1 MLVFLYLNSVTNPCI
16 RIKYNEYLILLVTIF
31 YTGKGDKGKSY
42 VGKKSISKTC
52 LEIEALGQLDELNS
66 MIGVLKSGKIS
77 NKLKV
82 ILHNVQENLFL
93 IQSHVANIMLGQGF
107 KVSDFKDLKVKE
119 AEKIIDDIEKRLP
132 PLKKFVISGSNQT
145 SAWLD
150 LLRAKSRNTERS
162 VLKIRRAE
170 QLDQSIKAY
179 LNRLSSLFFALA
191 RWEARTKKEEHPG
204 YK

>member
-1 MLVFLYLNSVTNPCI
+1 MGV
-16 RIKYNEYLILLVTIF
+16 F

-42 VGKKSISKTC
+42 IGKKSISKTC

-77 NKLKV
+77 NKLK
-82 ILHNVQENLFL
+82 ITLHSVQENLFL

-107 KVSDFKDLKVKE
+107 KVPGFKDLKVKE
-119 AEKIIDDIEKRLP
+119 AEKTIDDIEKRLP
-132 PLKKFVISGSNQT
+132 PLKKFVISGSNQI

-150 LLRAKSRNTERS
+150 LLRAKSRNIERG
-162 VLKIRRAE
+162 VLKIK
-170 QLDQSIKAY
+170 QIDSLSPSIKAY

-191 RWEARTKKEEHPG
+191 RWEARKQKEKNPK
-204 YK
+204 YR